1 MKQVVQNYK
10 SGELALLD
18 VPEPACKPGGVLV
31 RTLYSLISTGTE
43 LMKVSEASK
52 SLLGKAKARPD
63 QVAKVMQSVATN
75 GLAATYRKVTS
86 KLDSYTPLG
95 YSLCGVVTAVGDGI
109 TDVSVGSLVA
119 CAGNEHALHAELNW
133 VPKNLYAPVPAA
145 LAPQHAAFGT
155 VGSIAMQ
162 GVRRGEPQL
171 GDVALVI
178 GLGLIGQL
186 VVQLLVAS
194 GVTVIGVDPDPVR
207 CSLAETVG
215 ASLCAAP
222 GSDTVENAV
231 AALTNGFG
239 VDQVYL
245 AAGGSSNQP
254 VELAAKLARDRGT
267 VVDIGKCSLNLPW
280 NAYYEKE
287 LDVRFSRSYG
297 PGRYDPSYELE
308 GRDYPIGYVR
318 WTERRNLECF
328 LDLAAR
334 GRIDVSPLITHI
346 ARFDDAVE
354 TYRSLNDG
362 ELKAVAVLFDYP
374 GDETPELSA
383 PAGNVETGGP
393 QGARMGLSH
402 GDASADT
409 SANPTRNGNVET
421 GGPRGER
428 MGLSSEHDSPD
439 ASTNP
444 TSDGNVENGGPR
456 GERMGLSHGDASA
469 DASTI
474 PASDGNVDI
483 GGPQGARMGLSYG
496 DGSSDASVDA
506 AFDGSVEDGGPR
518 DARMGLSLGDG
529 SSDASVDADSG
540 SSVEDGVPRDAR
552 MGLSLGDGS
561 RDAFVDGG
569 SAGSVDVGGPRGG
582 RVGLSSGVP
591 GARGLTGGGGRA
603 AVRKSTVRVGFIGAG
618 NYASSMLLP
627 HLVENPVVDLHH
639 VVTTSALSGANAKR
653 KFGFRHAS
661 TDLDELLSDDSV
673 DAVFVVT
680 RHSSHAS
687 LTNRVLRAG
696 KAVFVEKPLALSE
709 EELLSIRSTID
720 ETGND
725 RVQVGFNRRFAPLLN
740 ETRRQFGRRV
750 GPASVRYLVNAGRL
764 DGGSWYTQSAEG
776 TRFAGEGGHFID
788 TVSWLLADD
797 PVTVYATATPGHADL
812 QVLLT
817 YADGSTATVTYT
829 TTGSSQFQKETI
841 DFTAD
846 GKVLRFDDFTRGA
859 VFGRK
864 KWVSSRLP
872 KARDK
877 GQAAELREFV
887 EAVAAGGPM
896 PVSFDSLAA
905 TTRATLAVETSLN
918 TGAPVHI
925 REHTP

>member
-31 RTLYSLISTGTE
+31 RTRYSLISTGTE

-52 SLLGKAKARPD
+52 SLIGKAKARPD

-75 GLAATYRKVTS
+75 GLTATYRKVTS

-133 VPKNLYAPVPAA
+133 VPKNLYAPVPSA
-145 LAPQHAAFGT
+145 LAPEHAAFGT
-155 VGSIAMQ
+155 VGAIAMQ

-194 GVTVIGVDPDPVR
+194 GVTVVGVDPDPSR
-207 CSLAETVG
+207 CELAESTG
-215 ASLCAAP
+215 AALCAAP
-222 GSDTVENAV
+222 GSDTVDMAV
-231 AALTNGFG
+231 ASLTNGHG

-245 AAGGSSNQP
+245 AAGGSTNQP

-334 GRIDVSPLITHI
+334 RKIDVAPLITHM

-354 TYRSLNDG
+354 TYRALNEG

-374 GDETPELSA
+374 EAPELSV
-383 PAGNVETGGP
+383 PPGSVENGGP
-393 QGARMGLSH
+393 Q
-402 GDASADT
+402 
-409 SANPTRNGNVET
+409 
-421 GGPRGER
+421 GER
-428 MGLSSEHDSPD
+428 MGLSS
-439 ASTNP
+439 
-444 TSDGNVENGGPR
+444 GLGGEP
-456 GERMGLSHGDASA
+456 
-469 DASTI
+469 
-474 PASDGNVDI
+474 
-483 GGPQGARMGLSYG
+483 
-496 DGSSDASVDA
+496 
-506 AFDGSVEDGGPR
+506 
-518 DARMGLSLGDG
+518 
-529 SSDASVDADSG
+529 
-540 SSVEDGVPRDAR
+540 
-552 MGLSLGDGS
+552 
-561 RDAFVDGG
+561 
-569 SAGSVDVGGPRGG
+569 
-582 RVGLSSGVP
+582 
-591 GARGLTGGGGRA
+591 GLTNQSSAQAR
-603 AVRKSTVRVGFIGAG
+603 VRKSLVRLGFVGAG

-627 HLVENPVVDLHH
+627 HLVDDERVELRH

-653 KFGFRHAS
+653 KFGFREAS
-661 TDLDELLSDDSV
+661 TDLDALLADDTI

-680 RHSSHAS
+680 RHSTHAA
-687 LTNRVLRAG
+687 LTNRALRAG

-709 EELLSIRSTID
+709 AELDSIRATIE

-725 RVQVGFNRRFAPLLN
+725 RLQVGFNRRFAPLLN

-750 GPASVRYLVNAGRL
+750 GPASVRYLVNAGKL

-812 QVLLT
+812 QVVLT
-817 YADGSTATVTYT
+817 YGDGSTATITYT

-864 KWVSSRLP
+864 KWLSSRLP

-877 GQAAELREFV
+877 GQATQVREFV
-887 EAVAAGGPM
+887 EALTTGGPM

-905 TTRATLAVETSLN
+905 TTRATLAVEASLN
-918 TGAPVHI
+918 TGAPVH
-925 REHTP
+925 T